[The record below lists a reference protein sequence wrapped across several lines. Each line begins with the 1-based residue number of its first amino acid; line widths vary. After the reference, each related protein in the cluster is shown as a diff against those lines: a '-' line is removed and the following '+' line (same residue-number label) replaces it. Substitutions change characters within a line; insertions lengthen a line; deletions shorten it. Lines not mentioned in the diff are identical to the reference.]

1 MNLPLLVEIP
11 AALLPLVARNRES
24 LRAAVGAIQSESE
37 GAAAGLIAGRTRSH
51 NSQTDHPTPP
61 FATPQSPVGAGS
73 TRDEALPVPTQPDW
87 SPDRWLQWDRVTA
100 ASDFVLQQ
108 ATQNPV
114 LLLDLAAS
122 GDLDRAFAPGEL
134 CAQIAAAVSQAATED
149 ELARALRRQRARH
162 QIRIIWRDL
171 TRQADLIQTCRD
183 LSDMADACIDQA
195 YQWLYL
201 RHCQQFGTPM
211 GRRSGQPQHMVVL
224 GMGKLG
230 AVELNLSSDIDL
242 IFAYPEGGET
252 EGAKRPLD
260 NQEFFIRLGQ
270 RLIKALDP
278 ITVDGFV
285 FRVDMR
291 LRPYGSSGALV
302 LSFNALEQYY
312 QDQGR
317 DWERYAMIKARVVA
331 GDQQAGAQLLDMLRP
346 FVYRRYLDFS
356 AIEALRTMKQLIQ
369 QEVRRKGMADNIK
382 LGSGGIREVEFIAQA
397 FQLIHGGRDLSLQ
410 QRPLLKVLAT
420 LEGQGYLPAAVIAEL
435 RDGYEFLRYTEHA
448 IQAIAD
454 RQTQMLPDGD
464 QDRARIA
471 FMMGFTDWASFH
483 QRLMQW
489 RERTAWHF
497 GELIADPDEEADVPK
512 EEIVGGEWLP
522 LWEDSQDQDVAC
534 RQLYT
539 AGFND
544 PAKALK
550 RLEDLR
556 ASPQLRAMQRLGRER
571 LDAFIPRLLAQAV
584 EHVDP
589 DLVLERVLPLVEAV
603 ARRSAYLVLL
613 TENPDALRRL
623 LTLCAASPWIAE
635 QIARFPLLLDELL
648 NEARLFNPPLA
659 PELAAELRERLTRI
673 PEDDLEQQMEALRHF
688 KLAHNL
694 RVAASEIVGALPL
707 MKVSDYLTWLA
718 EAILEQVLALAWRQT
733 VARHGVPKRPDGSD
747 CDPGFVIVGYGKVGG
762 IELGH
767 GSDLDLVFI
776 HDGDPNAE
784 TDGAK
789 PIDSAQFFTRLG
801 QRIIHLLTAQTNSGQ
816 LYDVDMR
823 LRPSG
828 AAGLLVSSVAAFAR
842 YQENEAWTWEHQ
854 ALVRARVLVGC
865 RQTGAAFEQVRAQVL
880 GRTRDLDKLRA
891 EVSEMRAKMRDN
903 LGTRLTTAGLGAN
916 AFDAGV
922 PFDVK
927 QDAGGIVD
935 IEFMVQY
942 AALAWS
948 DKHPALLQYTDNI
961 RILEGLEQ
969 AGLLPAADAGLLR
982 EAYKAY
988 RSAAHRQALQKQ
1000 AGVIAGDQFSAERR
1014 EVMRIWQSLGLS
1026 TPPVGAA

>member
-1 MNLPLLVEIP
+1 MSLPSLAELPGI
-11 AALLPLVARNRES
+11 LLPFVTRAEQS
-24 LRAAVGAIQSESE
+24 FRAAV
-37 GAAAGLIAGRTRSH
+37 
-51 NSQTDHPTPP
+51 
-61 FATPQSPVGAGS
+61 
-73 TRDEALPVPTQPDW
+73 EALEDDHGLAGWTAE
-87 SPDRWLQWDRVTA
+87 RWAQFARVSA
-100 ASDFVLQQ
+100 ASDFVIEQSVRDPLM
-108 ATQNPV
+108 
-114 LLLDLAAS
+114 LLALVQS
-122 GDLDRAFAPGEL
+122 GELDRPYAPGEL
-134 CAQIAAAVSQAATED
+134 CAQIAAAVNAAQTED
-149 ELARALRRQRARH
+149 ELGRALRRQRTRH
-162 QIRIIWRDL
+162 QVRIIWRDL
-171 TRQADLIQTCRD
+171 TRQADLVQICRD
-183 LSDMADACIDQA
+183 LSDMADASIDQA
-195 YQWLYL
+195 YQWLYT
-201 RHCQQFGTPM
+201 RHCEQFGVPT
-211 GRRSGQPQHMVVL
+211 GRRSGEPQQMVIL

-252 EGAKRPLD
+252 VGVKRSLD

-278 ITVDGFV
+278 MTVDGFV

-302 LSFNALEQYY
+302 LSFNALEQDY

-317 DWERYAMIKARVVA
+317 DWERYAMIKSRVVA
-331 GDQQAGAQLLDMLRP
+331 GDQVSGAQLQEMLRP

-410 QRPLLKVLAT
+410 QRPLLKVLGT
-420 LEGQGYLPAAVIAEL
+420 LEGQGYLPPAVVSEL
-435 RDGYEFLRYTEHA
+435 REGYEFLRYTEHA

-454 RQTQMLPDGD
+454 RQTQMLPDGAQD
-464 QDRARIA
+464 QARIA
-471 FMMGFTDWASFH
+471 FMLGFDDWAAFH
-483 QRLMQW
+483 ERLMYW
-489 RERTAWHF
+489 RGRIAWHF
-497 GELIADPDEEADVPK
+497 GQVIADPDEDAGAESEVV
-512 EEIVGGEWLP
+512 VGGEWLP
-522 LWEDSQDQDVAC
+522 LWEEAQDEEAAC
-534 RQLYT
+534 RQLQEGGFSD
-539 AGFND
+539 AG
-544 PAKALK
+544 KALK
-550 RLEDLR
+550 ALAALR
-556 ASPQLRAMQRLGRER
+556 GSPQLRAMQRLGRER

-584 EHVDP
+584 EHSNP

-613 TENPDALRRL
+613 TENPGALRRL

-635 QIARFPLLLDELL
+635 QITRFPLLLDELL
-648 NEARLFNPPLA
+648 NEGRLFKPPLA

-688 KLAHNL
+688 KLAHRL
-694 RVAASEIVGALPL
+694 RVAASEIAGHLPL

-733 VARHGVPKRPDGSD
+733 VAKYGTPLRNDGTL
-747 CDPGFVIVGYGKVGG
+747 CDPGFIIVGYGKVGG
-762 IELGH
+762 LELGH

-776 HDGDPNAE
+776 HDGDPQAE
-784 TDGAK
+784 TDGPK
-789 PIDSAQFFTRLG
+789 SIDGAQFFTRLG

-816 LYDVDMR
+816 LYEVDMR

-828 AAGLLVSSVAAFAR
+828 ASGLLVSSLGAFAR

-854 ALVRARVLVGC
+854 ALVRARVLVGS
-865 RQTGAAFEQVRAQVL
+865 QDVGQAFEQVRAAIL
-880 GRTRDLDKLRA
+880 GKARELATLRQ

-903 LGTRLTTAGLGAN
+903 LGSKSTAAGTAAN
-916 AFDAGV
+916 AFEATA
-922 PFDVK
+922 PFDLK

-948 DKHPALLQYTDNI
+948 ETHPPLLRWTDNI
-961 RILEGLEQ
+961 RILEELEHEGLMPVE
-969 AGLLPAADAGLLR
+969 DASLLR

-988 RSAAHRQALQKQ
+988 RSAAHRQALQKDP
-1000 AGVIAGDQFSAERR
+1000 GVIPGDQFVDERR
-1014 EVMRIWQSLGLS
+1014 QVMRIWRDLGLS
-1026 TPPVGAA
+1026 

>member
-1 MNLPLLVEIP
+1 MSLPLLADFP
-11 AALLPLVARNRES
+11 AILLPLIT
-24 LRAAVGAIQSESE
+24 RAQQTF
-37 GAAAGLIAGRTRSH
+37 RTALADLS
-51 NSQTDHPTPP
+51 
-61 FATPQSPVGAGS
+61 A
-73 TRDEALPVPTQPDW
+73 EALASFDAWPE
-87 SPDRWLQWDRVTA
+87 SRRLAFDRVCA
-100 ASDFVLQQ
+100 ASDFVTEQICRD
-108 ATQNPV
+108 PRM
-114 LLLDLAAS
+114 LLDMADA
-122 GDLDRAFAPGEL
+122 GEL
-134 CAQIAAAVSQAATED
+134 ERSFSAGELRGQIANALGTATTDD
-149 ELARALRRQRARH
+149 ELGRNLRRQRMRH
-162 QIRIIWRDL
+162 QVRIIWRDL
-171 TRQADLIQTCRD
+171 TRQADLIETCRD
-183 LSDMADACIDQA
+183 LSDMADACIDLA
-195 YQWLYL
+195 CHWLHERL
-201 RHCQQFGTPM
+201 CQQFGTPT
-211 GRRSGQPQHMVVL
+211 GRRTGLPQQMVIL

-242 IFAYPEGGET
+242 IFGYPEGGET
-252 EGAKRPLD
+252 VGVKRPLD
-260 NQEFFIRLGQ
+260 NQEFFISLGQ

-278 ITVDGFV
+278 VTVDGFV

-317 DWERYAMIKARVVA
+317 DWERYAMIKARVVG
-331 GDQQAGAQLLDMLRP
+331 GDQKAGAELLEMLRP

-369 QEVRRKGMADNIK
+369 QEVKRKGMAENIK
-382 LGSGGIREVEFIAQA
+382 LGAGGIREVEFIAQA

-410 QRPLLKVLAT
+410 QRPLFKVLKT
-420 LEGQGYLPAAVIAEL
+420 LEGQGYLPGAVTEEL
-435 RDGYEFLRYTEHA
+435 REGYEFLRYTEHA

-454 RQTQMLPDGD
+454 RQTQMLPDNEQD
-464 QDRARIA
+464 QARIA
-471 FMMGFTDWASFH
+471 LMMGFSDWASFH
-483 QRLMQW
+483 ERLMYW
-489 RERTAWHF
+489 RGRVSWHF
-497 GELIADPDEEADVPK
+497 RQVIADPDSDPDEEQEDDSDV
-512 EEIVGGEWLP
+512 IVGGEWLP
-522 LWEDSQDQDVAC
+522 LWEESQDEEAAS
-534 RQLYT
+534 RQLSQ
-539 AGFND
+539 AGFVN
-544 PAKALK
+544 AETAIRHLAN
-550 RLEDLR
+550 LR
-556 ASPQLRAMQRLGRER
+556 SSPHLRSMQRLSRER

-584 EHVDP
+584 EHAKP

-648 NEARLFNPPLA
+648 NEGRLFNPPLA
-659 PELAAELRERLTRI
+659 PELAAELRERLIRI

-688 KLAHNL
+688 KLAHSL
-694 RVAASEIVGALPL
+694 RVAASEITGSLPL

-718 EAILEQVLALAWRQT
+718 EAILEQVLALAWRHS
-733 VARHGVPKRPDGSD
+733 VARHGTPSRPDGTL

-776 HDGDPNAE
+776 HDGDPQTE
-784 TDGAK
+784 TDGAR

-801 QRIIHLLTAQTNSGQ
+801 QRIIHLLTTQTNSGQ

-828 AAGLLVSSVAAFAR
+828 ASGLLVSSLGAFAR
-842 YQENEAWTWEHQ
+842 YQDKEAWTWEHQ
-854 ALVRARVLVGC
+854 ALVRARVL
-865 RQTGAAFEQVRAQVL
+865 TGSPDLGREVEKVRADVL
-880 GRTRDLDKLRA
+880 GRERDLDKLRA

-903 LGTRLTTAGLGAN
+903 LGSRLTAAGRGAN
-916 AFDAGV
+916 AFESSM
-922 PFDVK
+922 PFDLK

-948 DKHPALLQYTDNI
+948 REHPGLLQYTDNI
-961 RILEGLEQ
+961 RILEGLEE
-969 AGLLPAADAGLLR
+969 AGLLPDADASLLR

-1000 AGVIAGDQFSAERR
+1000 AGVVSGDQFHCERR
-1014 EVMRIWQSLGLS
+1014 EVMRIWAQMGLS
-1026 TPPVGAA
+1026 

>member
-1 MNLPLLVEIP
+1 MSLPSLAPIP
-11 AALLPLVARNRES
+11 PLLLPLVTRAEQS
-24 LRAAVGAIQSESE
+24 WRAAV
-37 GAAAGLIAGRTRSH
+37 AGLDS
-51 NSQTDHPTPP
+51 
-61 FATPQSPVGAGS
+61 
-73 TRDEALPVPTQPDW
+73 EWALEDW
-87 SPDRWLQWDRVTA
+87 SAERWMAFNRVSA
-100 ASDFVLQQ
+100 ASDFFIEQ
-108 ATQNPV
+108 ALRDPLM
-114 LLLDLAAS
+114 LLELA
-122 GDLDRAFAPGEL
+122 GFGELDRSFAPGEL
-134 CAQIAAAVSQAATED
+134 CGQIGSAVQQAHTDD
-149 ELARALRRQRARH
+149 ELGRVLRRQRTR
-162 QIRIIWRDL
+162 QQVRIIWRDL
-171 TRQADLIQTCRD
+171 TRQADLIETCRD
-183 LSDMADACIDQA
+183 LSDMADASIDQA
-195 YQWLYL
+195 YRWLYE
-201 RHCQQFGTPM
+201 RHCQQFGTPI
-211 GRRSGQPQHMVVL
+211 GQRSGEPQPMVIL

-252 EGAKRPLD
+252 VGAKRPLD

-278 ITVDGFV
+278 MTVDGFV

-331 GDQQAGAQLLDMLRP
+331 GDQVMGAQLLNLLRP

-382 LGSGGIREVEFIAQA
+382 LGAGGIREVEFIAQA

-410 QRPLLKVLAT
+410 QRPLLNVLSI
-420 LEGQGYLPAAVIAEL
+420 LEGQGYLPGAVVSEL
-435 RDGYEFLRYTEHA
+435 REGYEFLRYTEHA

-454 RQTQMLPDGD
+454 RQTQMLPDSEQD
-464 QDRARIA
+464 QARIA
-471 FMMGFTDWASFH
+471 FMMGFDSWATFH
-483 QRLMQW
+483 EQLMAW
-489 RERTAWHF
+489 RGRIDWHF
-497 GELIADPDEEADVPK
+497 RQVIADPDDEEDID
-512 EEIVGGEWLP
+512 EGELIVGGEWLP
-522 LWEDSQDQDVAC
+522 LWEEVQDDAAAC
-534 RQLYT
+534 VQLQE
-539 AGFND
+539 AGFAD
-544 PAKALK
+544 APKALK
-550 RLEDLR
+550 QLAGLR
-556 ASPQLRAMQRLGRER
+556 SSPQLRAMQRLGRER

-584 EHVDP
+584 EHANP

-635 QIARFPLLLDELL
+635 QITRFPLLLDELL
-648 NEARLFNPPLA
+648 NEGRLFKPPLA

-673 PEDDLEQQMEALRHF
+673 PEDDLEQQMEALRNF
-688 KLAHNL
+688 KLAHRL
-694 RVAASEIVGALPL
+694 RVAASEIAGSLPL

-733 VARHGVPKRPDGSD
+733 VAKYGTPQRTDGSL
-747 CDPGFVIVGYGKVGG
+747 CDPGFIIVGYGKVGG

-816 LYDVDMR
+816 LYEVDMR

-828 AAGLLVSSVAAFAR
+828 ASGLLVSSLGAFER
-842 YQENEAWTWEHQ
+842 YQQNEAWTWEHQ

-865 RQTGAAFEQVRAQVL
+865 KQVGAAFEQVRAKVL
-880 GRTRDLDKLRA
+880 GRERDLPTLRL

-903 LGTRLTTAGLGAN
+903 LGTRITAAGLGEN
-916 AFDAGV
+916 AFQPTV
-922 PFDVK
+922 PFDLK

-948 DKHPALLQYTDNI
+948 REHPALLRYTDNI

-969 AGLLPAADAGLLR
+969 VGLMPATDASLLR
-982 EAYKAY
+982 EAYKAF
-988 RSAAHRQALQKQ
+988 RAVAHRQALQKE
-1000 AGVIAGDQFSAERR
+1000 AGVVTGDQFVVERQHVR
-1014 EVMRIWQSLGLS
+1014 RIWSELGLS
-1026 TPPVGAA
+1026 

>member
-1 MNLPLLVEIP
+1 MTLPVLAELP
-11 AALLPLVARNRES
+11 AILLPLVTRSEQSFRT
-24 LRAAVGAIQSESE
+24 AV
-37 GAAAGLIAGRTRSH
+37 AGLED
-51 NSQTDHPTPP
+51 DHG
-61 FATPQSPVGAGS
+61 FANWAP
-73 TRDEALPVPTQPDW
+73 E
-87 SPDRWLQWDRVTA
+87 RWAQFARVTA
-100 ASDFVLQQ
+100 ASEFVIEQSVRDPLM
-108 ATQNPV
+108 
-114 LLLDLAAS
+114 LLALVQS
-122 GDLDRAFAPGEL
+122 GELDRAFAPGEL
-134 CAQIAAAVSQAATED
+134 CAQIAAAVNAAQTED
-149 ELARALRRQRARH
+149 ELGRALRRQRARH
-162 QIRIIWRDL
+162 QVRIIWRDL
-171 TRQADLIQTCRD
+171 TRQADLVQTCRD
-183 LSDMADACIDQA
+183 LSDMADATIDQA
-195 YQWLYL
+195 YQWLYS
-201 RHCQQFGTPM
+201 RHCTQFGTPT
-211 GRRSGQPQHMVVL
+211 GRRSGEPQQMVIL

-252 EGAKRPLD
+252 VGVKRSLD

-278 ITVDGFV
+278 MTVDGFV

-331 GDQQAGAQLLDMLRP
+331 GDQVAGAQLLDMLRP

-410 QRPLLKVLAT
+410 QRPLLKVLST
-420 LEGQGYLPAAVIAEL
+420 LEGQGYLPPAVISEL
-435 RDGYEFLRYTEHA
+435 REGYEFLRYTEHA

-454 RQTQMLPDGD
+454 RQTQMLPDGAQD
-464 QDRARIA
+464 QARIA
-471 FMMGFTDWASFH
+471 FMLGFADWDAFH
-483 QRLMQW
+483 EKLMFW
-489 RERTAWHF
+489 RGRVAWHF
-497 GELIADPDEEADVPK
+497 AQVIADPDEEEGAESEMV
-512 EEIVGGEWLP
+512 VGGEWLP
-522 LWEDSQDQDVAC
+522 LWEEAQDEEAAC
-534 RQLYT
+534 RQLEEG
-539 AGFND
+539 GFTD
-544 PAKALK
+544 ASKALK
-550 RLEDLR
+550 ALAGLR
-556 ASPQLRAMQRLGRER
+556 SSPQLRAMQRLGRER

-584 EHVDP
+584 EHANP

-613 TENPDALRRL
+613 TENPSALRRL

-635 QIARFPLLLDELL
+635 QITRFPLLLDELL
-648 NEARLFNPPLA
+648 NEGRLFKPPLA

-688 KLAHNL
+688 KLAHRL
-694 RVAASEIVGALPL
+694 RVAASEIAGSLPL

-733 VARHGVPKRPDGSD
+733 VAKYGTPLRTDGTL
-747 CDPGFVIVGYGKVGG
+747 CDPGFIIVGYGKVGG
-762 IELGH
+762 LELGH

-776 HDGDPNAE
+776 HDGDPQAE
-784 TDGAK
+784 TDGLK
-789 PIDSAQFFTRLG
+789 SIDGAQFFTRLG

-816 LYDVDMR
+816 LYEVDMR

-828 AAGLLVSSVAAFAR
+828 ASGLLVSSLGAFAR

-854 ALVRARVLVGC
+854 ALVRARVLVGS
-865 RQTGAAFEQVRAQVL
+865 QDVGQAFEKVRAQVL
-880 GRTRDLDKLRA
+880 GKARDLAKLQQ

-903 LGTRLTTAGLGAN
+903 LGTKSTAAGTAAN
-916 AFDAGV
+916 AFDATA
-922 PFDVK
+922 PFDLK

-948 DKHPALLQYTDNI
+948 HSHPPLLRWTDNI
-961 RILEGLEQ
+961 RILEELEHEGLM
-969 AGLLPAADAGLLR
+969 PAEDASLLR

-988 RSAAHRQALQKQ
+988 RSAAHRQALQKD
-1000 AGVIAGDQFSAERR
+1000 AGVIAGDQFADERR
-1014 EVMRIWQSLGLS
+1014 QVLRIWKELGLS
-1026 TPPVGAA
+1026 

>member
-1 MNLPLLVEIP
+1 MTLPVLAELP
-11 AALLPLVARNRES
+11 AILLPLVSRSEQSFRTS
-24 LRAAVGAIQSESE
+24 VAALEDDHGLANWTSERW
-37 GAAAGLIAGRTRSH
+37 A
-51 NSQTDHPTPP
+51 Q
-61 FATPQSPVGAGS
+61 FA
-73 TRDEALPVPTQPDW
+73 
-87 SPDRWLQWDRVTA
+87 RVTA
-100 ASDFVLQQ
+100 ASEFVIEQSIRDPLM
-108 ATQNPV
+108 
-114 LLLDLAAS
+114 LLSLVAS
-122 GDLDRAFAPGEL
+122 GELDRGFAPGEL
-134 CAQIAAAVSQAATED
+134 CAQIAAAVNSAQSED
-149 ELARALRRQRARH
+149 ELGRALRRQRARH
-162 QIRIIWRDL
+162 QVRIIWRDL
-171 TRQADLIQTCRD
+171 TRQADLVQTCRD
-183 LSDMADACIDQA
+183 LSDMADATIDQA
-195 YQWLYL
+195 YQWLYS
-201 RHCQQFGTPM
+201 RHCEQFGTPT
-211 GRRSGQPQHMVVL
+211 GRRSGEPQQMVIL

-252 EGAKRPLD
+252 VGVKRSLD

-278 ITVDGFV
+278 MTVDGFV

-331 GDQQAGAQLLDMLRP
+331 GDQVAGAQLLDMLRP

-410 QRPLLKVLAT
+410 QRPLLKVLST
-420 LEGQGYLPAAVIAEL
+420 LEGQGYLPPAVVSEL
-435 RDGYEFLRYTEHA
+435 REGYEFLRYTEHA

-454 RQTQMLPDGD
+454 RQTQMLPDSAQD
-464 QDRARIA
+464 QARIA
-471 FMMGFTDWASFH
+471 FMLGFADWSAFH
-483 QRLMQW
+483 EQLMYW
-489 RERTAWHF
+489 RGRVAWHF
-497 GELIADPDEEADVPK
+497 AQVIADPDEEEGSESEVV
-512 EEIVGGEWLP
+512 VGGEWLP
-522 LWEDSQDQDVAC
+522 LWEEEQDEEAAC
-534 RQLYT
+534 RQLQEGGFVD
-539 AGFND
+539 AG
-544 PAKALK
+544 KALK
-550 RLEDLR
+550 ALAGLR
-556 ASPQLRAMQRLGRER
+556 GSPQLRAMQRLGRER

-584 EHVDP
+584 EHDNP

-613 TENPDALRRL
+613 TENPGALRRL

-635 QIARFPLLLDELL
+635 QITRFPLLLDELL
-648 NEARLFNPPLA
+648 NEGRLFKPPLA

-688 KLAHNL
+688 KLAHRL
-694 RVAASEIVGALPL
+694 RVAASEIAGSLPL

-733 VARHGVPKRPDGSD
+733 VAKYGTPLRTDGTL
-747 CDPGFVIVGYGKVGG
+747 CDPGFIIVGYGKVGG

-776 HDGDPNAE
+776 HDGDPQAE
-784 TDGAK
+784 TDGPK
-789 PIDSAQFFTRLG
+789 SIDGAQFFTRLG

-816 LYDVDMR
+816 LYEVDMR

-828 AAGLLVSSVAAFAR
+828 ASGLLVSSLGAFAR

-854 ALVRARVLVGC
+854 ALVRARVLVGS
-865 RQTGAAFEQVRAQVL
+865 QDVGQAFEKVRAQVL
-880 GRTRDLDKLRA
+880 GKSRDLAKLQQ

-903 LGTRLTTAGLGAN
+903 LGTRSTAAGTAAN
-916 AFDAGV
+916 AFEATV
-922 PFDVK
+922 PFDLK

-948 DKHPALLQYTDNI
+948 QSHPPLLRWTDNI
-961 RILEGLEQ
+961 RILEELEHEGLM
-969 AGLLPAADAGLLR
+969 PAEDASLLR

-988 RSAAHRQALQKQ
+988 RSAAHRQALQKD
-1000 AGVIAGDQFSAERR
+1000 AGVIAGDQFAEERR
-1014 EVMRIWQSLGLS
+1014 QVLRIWKELGLS
-1026 TPPVGAA
+1026 

>member
-1 MNLPLLVEIP
+1 MTLPVLAELP
-11 AALLPLVARNRES
+11 AILLPLVSRSAQS
-24 LRAAVGAIQSESE
+24 FHTAVAA
-37 GAAAGLIAGRTRSH
+37 LDD
-51 NSQTDHPTPP
+51 DHGFALWTP
-61 FATPQSPVGAGS
+61 
-73 TRDEALPVPTQPDW
+73 E
-87 SPDRWLQWDRVTA
+87 RWAQFERVTA
-100 ASDFVLQQ
+100 ASDFVIEQSVRDPLM
-108 ATQNPV
+108 
-114 LLLDLAAS
+114 LLALVQS
-122 GDLDRAFAPGEL
+122 GELDRPFAPGEL
-134 CAQIAAAVSQAATED
+134 CAQIAAAVSAAQTED
-149 ELARALRRQRARH
+149 ELGRVLRRQRARH
-162 QIRIIWRDL
+162 QVRIIWRDL
-171 TRQADLIQTCRD
+171 TRQADLVQTCRD
-183 LSDMADACIDQA
+183 LSDMADASIDQA
-195 YQWLYL
+195 YQWLYS
-201 RHCQQFGTPM
+201 RHCQQFGTPT
-211 GRRSGQPQHMVVL
+211 GRRSGEPQQMVIL

-252 EGAKRPLD
+252 VGVKRALD

-317 DWERYAMIKARVVA
+317 DWERYAMIKSRVVA
-331 GDQQAGAQLLDMLRP
+331 GDQVAGAQLQEMLRP

-410 QRPLLKVLAT
+410 QRPLLKVLST
-420 LEGQGYLPAAVIAEL
+420 LEGQGYLPPAVVSEL
-435 RDGYEFLRYTEHA
+435 REGYEFLRYTEHA

-454 RQTQMLPDGD
+454 RQTQMLPDGAQD
-464 QDRARIA
+464 QARIA
-471 FMMGFTDWASFH
+471 FMLGFDSWDAFH
-483 QRLMQW
+483 EKLMFW
-489 RERTAWHF
+489 RGRVAWHF
-497 GELIADPDEEADVPK
+497 AQVIADPDEEEGTESEVV
-512 EEIVGGEWLP
+512 VGGEWLP
-522 LWEDSQDQDVAC
+522 LWEEAQDEEAAC
-534 RQLYT
+534 RQLEEG
-539 AGFND
+539 GFVD
-544 PAKALK
+544 ASKALK
-550 RLEDLR
+550 ALASLR
-556 ASPQLRAMQRLGRER
+556 GSPQLRAMQRLGRER

-584 EHVDP
+584 EHDNP

-613 TENPDALRRL
+613 TENPGALRRL

-635 QIARFPLLLDELL
+635 QITRFPLLLDELL
-648 NEARLFNPPLA
+648 NEGRLFKPPLA

-688 KLAHNL
+688 KLAHRL
-694 RVAASEIVGALPL
+694 RVAASEIAGSLPL

-733 VARHGVPKRPDGSD
+733 VAKYGTPLRTDGTL
-747 CDPGFVIVGYGKVGG
+747 CDPGFIIVGYGKVGG
-762 IELGH
+762 LELGH

-776 HDGDPNAE
+776 HDGDPQAE

-789 PIDSAQFFTRLG
+789 PIDGAQFFTRLG

-816 LYDVDMR
+816 LYEVDMR

-828 AAGLLVSSVAAFAR
+828 ASGLLVSSLGAFAR

-854 ALVRARVLVGC
+854 ALVRARVLVGS
-865 RQTGAAFEQVRAQVL
+865 QDVGQAFEKVRAQVL
-880 GRTRDLDKLRA
+880 GKARDLAKLQQ
-891 EVSEMRAKMRDN
+891 EVSEMRAKMRGN
-903 LGTRLTTAGLGAN
+903 LGSKSTAAGTAAN
-916 AFDAGV
+916 AFEATA
-922 PFDVK
+922 PFDLK

-948 DKHPALLQYTDNI
+948 QTHPALLRWSDNI
-961 RILEGLEQ
+961 RILEELEHEGLM
-969 AGLLPAADAGLLR
+969 PAEDASLLR

-988 RSAAHRQALQKQ
+988 RSAAHRQALQKDP
-1000 AGVIAGDQFSAERR
+1000 GVIPGDQFADERR
-1014 EVMRIWQSLGLS
+1014 QVMRIWRELGLS
-1026 TPPVGAA
+1026 

>member
-1 MNLPLLVEIP
+1 MTLPALAELP
-11 AALLPLVARNRES
+11 AILLPLVSRSEQS
-24 LRAAVGAIQSESE
+24 FRAAVAQLED
-37 GAAAGLIAGRTRSH
+37 
-51 NSQTDHPTPP
+51 DHGFSSWTPERWAQ
-61 FATPQSPVGAGS
+61 FA
-73 TRDEALPVPTQPDW
+73 
-87 SPDRWLQWDRVTA
+87 RVSA
-100 ASDFVLQQ
+100 ASDFVIEQSVRDPLM
-108 ATQNPV
+108 
-114 LLLDLAAS
+114 LLSLVQS
-122 GDLDRAFAPGEL
+122 GELDRAFAPGEL
-134 CAQIAAAVSQAATED
+134 CGQMADAVATAQTED
-149 ELARALRRQRARH
+149 ELGRVLRRQRARH
-162 QIRIIWRDL
+162 QVRIIWRDL
-171 TRQADLIQTCRD
+171 NRQADLVQTCRD
-183 LSDMADACIDQA
+183 LSDMADASIDQA
-195 YQWLYL
+195 YQWLYR
-201 RHCQQFGTPM
+201 RHCEQFGTPT
-211 GRRSGQPQHMVVL
+211 GRRSGEPQQMVIL

-252 EGAKRPLD
+252 VGVKRPLD

-317 DWERYAMIKARVVA
+317 DWERYAMIKSRVVA
-331 GDQQAGAQLLDMLRP
+331 GDQVAGEQLQEMLRP

-410 QRPLLKVLAT
+410 QRPLLKVLST
-420 LEGQGYLPAAVIAEL
+420 LEGQGYLPPAVISEL
-435 RDGYEFLRYTEHA
+435 REGYEFLRYTEHA

-454 RQTQMLPDGD
+454 RQTQMLPDSAQD
-464 QDRARIA
+464 QARIA
-471 FMMGFTDWASFH
+471 FMLGFADWEAFH
-483 QRLMQW
+483 EKLMFW
-489 RERTAWHF
+489 RGRVAWHF
-497 GELIADPDEEADVPK
+497 AQVIADPDEDEGAESEVV
-512 EEIVGGEWLP
+512 VGGEWLP
-522 LWEDSQDQDVAC
+522 LWEEAQDEEAAC
-534 RQLYT
+534 RQLEEG
-539 AGFND
+539 GFAD
-544 PAKALK
+544 ATKALK
-550 RLEDLR
+550 ALASLR

-584 EHVDP
+584 EHENP

-613 TENPDALRRL
+613 TENPGALRRL

-635 QIARFPLLLDELL
+635 QITRFPLLLDELL
-648 NEARLFNPPLA
+648 NEGRLFKPPLA

-688 KLAHNL
+688 KLAHRL
-694 RVAASEIVGALPL
+694 RVAASEIAGSLPL

-733 VARHGVPKRPDGSD
+733 VAKYGTPLRTDGTL
-747 CDPGFVIVGYGKVGG
+747 CDPGFIIVGYGKVGG

-776 HDGDPNAE
+776 HDGDQQAE
-784 TDGAK
+784 TDGPK
-789 PIDSAQFFTRLG
+789 PIDGTQFFTRLG

-816 LYDVDMR
+816 LYEVDMR

-828 AAGLLVSSVAAFAR
+828 ASGLLVSSLGAFAR

-854 ALVRARVLVGC
+854 ALVRARVLVGS
-865 RQTGAAFEQVRAQVL
+865 QDVGQAFESVRAQVL
-880 GRTRDLDKLRA
+880 GKARDLAKLQQ

-903 LGTRLTTAGLGAN
+903 LGSKSTAAGTGAN
-916 AFDAGV
+916 AFEATA
-922 PFDVK
+922 PFDLK

-948 DKHPALLQYTDNI
+948 QTHPPLLRWTDNI
-961 RILEGLEQ
+961 RILEELEHEGLM
-969 AGLLPAADAGLLR
+969 PAEDASLLR

-988 RSAAHRQALQKQ
+988 RSAAHRQALQKD
-1000 AGVIAGDQFSAERR
+1000 AGVIPGDQFADERR
-1014 EVMRIWQSLGLS
+1014 QVMRIWRELGLS
-1026 TPPVGAA
+1026 

>member
-1 MNLPLLVEIP
+1 MSLPTLAELPGI
-11 AALLPLVARNRES
+11 LLPFVTRAEQS
-24 LRAAVGAIQSESE
+24 FRAAV
-37 GAAAGLIAGRTRSH
+37 
-51 NSQTDHPTPP
+51 
-61 FATPQSPVGAGS
+61 
-73 TRDEALPVPTQPDW
+73 EALDNDHGLSAWTPE
-87 SPDRWLQWDRVTA
+87 RWAQFARVTA
-100 ASDFVLQQ
+100 ASDFVIEQSVRDPLM
-108 ATQNPV
+108 
-114 LLLDLAAS
+114 LLALVQS
-122 GDLDRAFAPGEL
+122 GELDRGYAPGEL
-134 CAQIAAAVSQAATED
+134 CAQIAAAVNAAETED
-149 ELARALRRQRARH
+149 ELGRALRRQRTRH
-162 QIRIIWRDL
+162 QVRIIWRDL
-171 TRQADLIQTCRD
+171 TRQADLVQTCRD
-183 LSDMADACIDQA
+183 LSDMADASIDQA
-195 YQWLYL
+195 YQWLYS
-201 RHCQQFGTPM
+201 RHCQQFGVPT
-211 GRRSGQPQHMVVL
+211 GRRSGEPQQMVIL

-252 EGAKRPLD
+252 VGVKRSLD

-270 RLIKALDP
+270 RVIKALDP
-278 ITVDGFV
+278 MTVDGFV

-317 DWERYAMIKARVVA
+317 DWERYAMIKSRVVA
-331 GDQQAGAQLLDMLRP
+331 GDQVAGAQLQDMLRP

-410 QRPLLKVLAT
+410 QRPLLKVLST
-420 LEGQGYLPAAVIAEL
+420 LEGQGYLPPAVVSEL
-435 RDGYEFLRYTEHA
+435 REGYEFLRYTEHA

-454 RQTQMLPDGD
+454 RQTQMLPDGAQD
-464 QDRARIA
+464 QARIA
-471 FMMGFTDWASFH
+471 FMLGFADWDAFH
-483 QRLMQW
+483 EQLMYW
-489 RERTAWHF
+489 RGRVAWHF
-497 GELIADPDEEADVPK
+497 GQVIADPDEEEGTESEVV
-512 EEIVGGEWLP
+512 VGGEWLP
-522 LWEDSQDQDVAC
+522 LWEEAQDEEAAC
-534 RQLYT
+534 RQLEEG
-539 AGFND
+539 GFAD
-544 PAKALK
+544 ATKALK
-550 RLEDLR
+550 ALASLR
-556 ASPQLRAMQRLGRER
+556 SSPQLRAMQRLGRER

-584 EHVDP
+584 EHANP

-613 TENPDALRRL
+613 TENPGALRRL

-635 QIARFPLLLDELL
+635 QITRFPLLLDELL
-648 NEARLFNPPLA
+648 NEGRLFKPPLA

-688 KLAHNL
+688 KLAHRL
-694 RVAASEIVGALPL
+694 RVAASEIAGSLPL

-733 VARHGVPKRPDGSD
+733 VAKYGTPQRTDGTL
-747 CDPGFVIVGYGKVGG
+747 CDPGFIIVGYGKVGG
-762 IELGH
+762 LELGH

-776 HDGDPNAE
+776 HDGDPQAE
-784 TDGAK
+784 TDGPK
-789 PIDSAQFFTRLG
+789 PIDGAQFFTRLG

-816 LYDVDMR
+816 LYEVDMR

-828 AAGLLVSSVAAFAR
+828 ASGLLVSSLGAFAR

-854 ALVRARVLVGC
+854 ALVRARVLVGS
-865 RQTGAAFEQVRAQVL
+865 QDVGQAFEKVRAAIL
-880 GRTRDLDKLRA
+880 GKVRDLPTLRQ

-903 LGTRLTTAGLGAN
+903 LGSKSTAAGTGAN
-916 AFDAGV
+916 AFEATA
-922 PFDVK
+922 PFDLK

-948 DKHPALLQYTDNI
+948 ETHPPLLRWTDNI
-961 RILEGLEQ
+961 RILEELEHEGLM
-969 AGLLPAADAGLLR
+969 PAEDASLLR

-988 RSAAHRQALQKQ
+988 RSAAHRQALQKD
-1000 AGVIAGDQFSAERR
+1000 AGVIPGDQFADERR
-1014 EVMRIWQSLGLS
+1014 QVLRIWKELGL
-1026 TPPVGAA
+1026 

>member
-1 MNLPLLVEIP
+1 MSLPLLADFP
-11 AALLPLVARNRES
+11 AILLPLIT
-24 LRAAVGAIQSESE
+24 RAQQTF
-37 GAAAGLIAGRTRSH
+37 RTALADLS
-51 NSQTDHPTPP
+51 
-61 FATPQSPVGAGS
+61 A
-73 TRDEALPVPTQPDW
+73 EALASFDAWPE
-87 SPDRWLQWDRVTA
+87 SRRLAFDRVCA
-100 ASDFVLQQ
+100 ASDFVTEQICRD
-108 ATQNPV
+108 PRM
-114 LLLDLAAS
+114 LLDMADA
-122 GDLDRAFAPGEL
+122 GEL
-134 CAQIAAAVSQAATED
+134 ERSFSAGELRGQIANALGTATTDD
-149 ELARALRRQRARH
+149 ELGRNLRRQRMRH
-162 QIRIIWRDL
+162 QVRIIWRDL
-171 TRQADLIQTCRD
+171 TRQADLIETCRD
-183 LSDMADACIDQA
+183 LSDMADACIDLA
-195 YQWLYL
+195 CHWLHERL
-201 RHCQQFGTPM
+201 CQQFGTPT
-211 GRRSGQPQHMVVL
+211 GRRTGLPQQMVIL

-242 IFAYPEGGET
+242 IFGYPEGGET
-252 EGAKRPLD
+252 VGVRRPLD

-278 ITVDGFV
+278 VTVDGFV

-317 DWERYAMIKARVVA
+317 DWERYAMIKARVVG
-331 GDQQAGAQLLDMLRP
+331 GDQKAGAELLEMLRP

-369 QEVRRKGMADNIK
+369 QEVKRKGMAENIK
-382 LGSGGIREVEFIAQA
+382 LGAGGIREVEFIAQA

-410 QRPLLKVLAT
+410 QRPLFKVLKT
-420 LEGQGYLPAAVIAEL
+420 LEGQGYLPGAVTEEL
-435 RDGYEFLRYTEHA
+435 REGYEFLRYTEHA

-454 RQTQMLPDGD
+454 RQTQMLPDNEQD
-464 QDRARIA
+464 QARIA
-471 FMMGFTDWASFH
+471 LMMGFSDWASFH
-483 QRLMQW
+483 ERLMYW
-489 RERTAWHF
+489 RGRVSWHF
-497 GELIADPDEEADVPK
+497 RQVIADPDSDPDEEQEDDSDV
-512 EEIVGGEWLP
+512 IVGGEWLP
-522 LWEDSQDQDVAC
+522 LWEESQDEEAAS
-534 RQLYT
+534 RQLSQ
-539 AGFND
+539 AGFVN
-544 PAKALK
+544 AETAIRHLAN
-550 RLEDLR
+550 LR
-556 ASPQLRAMQRLGRER
+556 SSPHLRSMQRLSRER

-584 EHVDP
+584 EHAKP

-648 NEARLFNPPLA
+648 NEGRLFNPPLA
-659 PELAAELRERLTRI
+659 PELAAELRERLIRI

-688 KLAHNL
+688 KLAHSL
-694 RVAASEIVGALPL
+694 RVAASEITGSLPL

-718 EAILEQVLALAWRQT
+718 EAILEQVLALAWRHS
-733 VARHGVPKRPDGSD
+733 VARHGTPSRPDGTL

-776 HDGDPNAE
+776 HDGDPQTE
-784 TDGAK
+784 TDGAR

-801 QRIIHLLTAQTNSGQ
+801 QRIIHLLTTQTNSGQ

-828 AAGLLVSSVAAFAR
+828 ASGLLVSSLGAFAR
-842 YQENEAWTWEHQ
+842 YQDKEAWTWEHQ
-854 ALVRARVLVGC
+854 ALVRARVL
-865 RQTGAAFEQVRAQVL
+865 TGSPDLGREVEKVRADVL
-880 GRTRDLDKLRA
+880 GRERDLDKLRA

-903 LGTRLTTAGLGAN
+903 LGSRLTAAGRGAN
-916 AFDAGV
+916 AFESSM
-922 PFDVK
+922 PFDLK

-948 DKHPALLQYTDNI
+948 REHPGLLQYTDNI
-961 RILEGLEQ
+961 RILEGLEE
-969 AGLLPAADAGLLR
+969 AGLLPDADASLLR

-1000 AGVIAGDQFSAERR
+1000 AGVVSGDQFHCERR
-1014 EVMRIWQSLGLS
+1014 EVMRIWAQMGLS
-1026 TPPVGAA
+1026 

>member
-1 MNLPLLVEIP
+1 MSLPSLAELP
-11 AALLPLVARNRES
+11 AILLPFVT
-24 LRAAVGAIQSESE
+24 RAEQSFRTAVSALDDDH
-37 GAAAGLIAGRTRSH
+37 GLSTW
-51 NSQTDHPTPP
+51 TPERWAQ
-61 FATPQSPVGAGS
+61 FA
-73 TRDEALPVPTQPDW
+73 
-87 SPDRWLQWDRVTA
+87 RVTA
-100 ASDFVLQQ
+100 ASDFVIEQSVRDPLM
-108 ATQNPV
+108 
-114 LLLDLAAS
+114 LLDLVRS
-122 GDLDRAFAPGEL
+122 GELDGSFAPGEL
-134 CAQIAAAVSQAATED
+134 CAQIAAAVSAAETD
-149 ELARALRRQRARH
+149 DQLGRALRRQRARH
-162 QIRIIWRDL
+162 QVRIIWRDL
-171 TRQADLIQTCRD
+171 TRQADLVQTCRD
-183 LSDMADACIDQA
+183 LSDMADASIDQA
-195 YQWLYL
+195 YQWLYS
-201 RHCQQFGTPM
+201 RHCQQFGVPT
-211 GRRSGQPQHMVVL
+211 GRRSGQPQQMVVL

-252 EGAKRPLD
+252 VGVKRPLD

-278 ITVDGFV
+278 MTVDGFV

-291 LRPYGSSGALV
+291 LRPYGSAGALV

-317 DWERYAMIKARVVA
+317 DWERYAMIKSRVVA
-331 GDQQAGAQLLDMLRP
+331 GDQVAGAQLQEMLRP

-410 QRPLLKVLAT
+410 QRPLLKVLNT
-420 LEGQGYLPAAVIAEL
+420 LEGQGYLPPAVISEL
-435 RDGYEFLRYTEHA
+435 REGYEFLRYTEHA
-448 IQAIAD
+448 IQTIAD
-454 RQTQMLPDGD
+454 RQTQMLPDGEQD
-464 QDRARIA
+464 QARIA
-471 FMMGFTDWASFH
+471 FMLGFADWAAFH
-483 QRLMQW
+483 EQLMYW
-489 RERTAWHF
+489 RGRIAWHF
-497 GELIADPDEEADVPK
+497 AQVIADPDEDDAESEVV
-512 EEIVGGEWLP
+512 VGGEWLP
-522 LWEDSQDQDVAC
+522 LWEEAQDEEAAC
-534 RQLYT
+534 RQLQEG
-539 AGFND
+539 GFTD
-544 PAKALK
+544 APKALK
-550 RLEDLR
+550 ALAGLR
-556 ASPQLRAMQRLGRER
+556 GSPQLRAMQRLGRER

-584 EHVDP
+584 EHANP

-613 TENPDALRRL
+613 TENPGALRRL

-635 QIARFPLLLDELL
+635 QITRFPLLLDELL
-648 NEARLFNPPLA
+648 NEGRLFKPPLA

-688 KLAHNL
+688 KLAHRL
-694 RVAASEIVGALPL
+694 RVAASEIAGSLPL

-733 VARHGVPKRPDGSD
+733 VAKYGTPLRSDGTL
-747 CDPGFVIVGYGKVGG
+747 CDPGFIIVGYGKVGG
-762 IELGH
+762 LELGH

-776 HDGDPNAE
+776 HDGDPQAE
-784 TDGAK
+784 TDGPK
-789 PIDSAQFFTRLG
+789 PIDGAQFFTRLG

-816 LYDVDMR
+816 LYEVDMR

-828 AAGLLVSSVAAFAR
+828 AAGLLVSSLGAFAR

-854 ALVRARVLVGC
+854 ALVRARVLVGSEDVG
-865 RQTGAAFEQVRAQVL
+865 RAFEQVRASIL
-880 GRTRDLDKLRA
+880 GKARDLPTLRQ

-903 LGTRLTTAGLGAN
+903 LGSKSTAAGTGAN
-916 AFDAGV
+916 AFEATA
-922 PFDVK
+922 PFDLK

-948 DKHPALLQYTDNI
+948 ETHPPLLRWTDNI
-961 RILEGLEQ
+961 RILEELEHEGLM
-969 AGLLPAADAGLLR
+969 PAEDASLLR

-988 RSAAHRQALQKQ
+988 RSAAHRQALQKDP
-1000 AGVIAGDQFSAERR
+1000 GVIPGDQFADERR
-1014 EVMRIWQSLGLS
+1014 QVMRIWHELGLS
-1026 TPPVGAA
+1026 

>member
-1 MNLPLLVEIP
+1 MSLPSLAPIP
-11 AALLPLVARNRES
+11 ALLQPLAS
-24 LRAAVGAIQSESE
+24 RAEHSWRTAV
-37 GAAAGLIAGRTRSH
+37 AGLEGEH
-51 NSQTDHPTPP
+51 GLD
-61 FATPQSPVGAGS
+61 
-73 TRDEALPVPTQPDW
+73 DW
-87 SPDRWLQWDRVTA
+87 STERWSAFSRVSA
-100 ASDFVLQQ
+100 ASDFFIEQSLRD
-108 ATQNPV
+108 PLM
-114 LLLDLAAS
+114 LLELVRS
-122 GDLDRAFAPGEL
+122 GELDRSFVPGEL
-134 CAQIAAAVSQAATED
+134 CGQIAAVTQAATTDD
-149 ELARALRRQRARH
+149 ELGRALRRQRTRQ
-162 QIRIIWRDL
+162 QIRIIWRDIN
-171 TRQADLIQTCRD
+171 RQADLIETCRD
-183 LSDMADACIDQA
+183 LSEMADASIDQA
-195 YQWLYL
+195 YRWLYQ
-201 RHCQQFGTPM
+201 RHCQQFGTPT
-211 GRRSGQPQHMVVL
+211 GHRSGEPQQMVIL

-252 EGAKRPLD
+252 VGAKRALD

-278 ITVDGFV
+278 MTVDGFV

-331 GDQQAGAQLLDMLRP
+331 GDQAMGAQLLSLLRP

-382 LGSGGIREVEFIAQA
+382 LGAGGIREVEFIAQA

-410 QRPLLKVLAT
+410 QRPLLKVLTT
-420 LEGQGYLPAAVIAEL
+420 LEGQGYLPGAVISEL
-435 RDGYEFLRYTEHA
+435 REGYEFLRYTEHA

-454 RQTQMLPDGD
+454 RQTQMLPDTEQD
-464 QDRARIA
+464 QARIA
-471 FMMGFTDWASFH
+471 FIMGFDSWSAFH
-483 QRLMQW
+483 EQLMAW
-489 RERTAWHF
+489 RGRIDWHF
-497 GELIADPDEEADVPK
+497 RQVIADPDEEEVID
-512 EEIVGGEWLP
+512 EGELIVGGEWLP
-522 LWEDSQDQDVAC
+522 LWEEVQDDAAAC
-534 RQLYT
+534 AQLEE
-539 AGFND
+539 AGFVD
-544 PAKALK
+544 APKALK
-550 RLEDLR
+550 QLASLR
-556 ASPQLRAMQRLGRER
+556 SSPQLRAMQRLGRER

-584 EHVDP
+584 EHANP

-635 QIARFPLLLDELL
+635 QITRFPLLLDELL
-648 NEARLFNPPLA
+648 NERRLFKPPLA

-673 PEDDLEQQMEALRHF
+673 PEDDLEQQMEALRNF
-688 KLAHNL
+688 KLAHRL
-694 RVAASEIVGALPL
+694 RVAASEIAGSLPL

-733 VARHGVPKRPDGSD
+733 VAKFGTPQRADGSL
-747 CDPGFVIVGYGKVGG
+747 CNPGFIIVGYGKVGG

-789 PIDSAQFFTRLG
+789 PIDGAQFFTRLG

-828 AAGLLVSSVAAFAR
+828 ASGLLVSSLGAFER
-842 YQENEAWTWEHQ
+842 YQESEAWTWEHQ

-865 RQTGAAFEQVRAQVL
+865 KQVGAAFENVRASVL
-880 GRTRDLDKLRA
+880 GRERDLPTLRQ
-891 EVSEMRAKMRDN
+891 EVSEMRAKMRGN
-903 LGTRLTTAGLGAN
+903 LGTRITAAGTAEN
-916 AFDAGV
+916 AYEATV
-922 PFDVK
+922 PFDLK

-948 DKHPALLQYTDNI
+948 REHPALLRYTDNI

-969 AGLLPAADAGLLR
+969 VGLMPATDASLLR
-982 EAYKAY
+982 EAYKAF
-988 RSAAHRQALQKQ
+988 RAVAHRQALQKE
-1000 AGVIAGDQFSAERR
+1000 AGVVTGDQLVVERQHVR
-1014 EVMRIWQSLGLS
+1014 RIWSELGLS
-1026 TPPVGAA
+1026 

>member
-1 MNLPLLVEIP
+1 MSLPLLADFP
-11 AALLPLVARNRES
+11 AILLPLITRAQQTFRTALADLSADALASFEAWPES
-24 LRAAVGAIQSESE
+24 RRLA
-37 GAAAGLIAGRTRSH
+37 
-51 NSQTDHPTPP
+51 
-61 FATPQSPVGAGS
+61 F
-73 TRDEALPVPTQPDW
+73 
-87 SPDRWLQWDRVTA
+87 DRVCA
-100 ASDFVLQQ
+100 ASDFITEQICRD
-108 ATQNPV
+108 PGM
-114 LLLDLAAS
+114 LLDLADS
-122 GDLDRAFAPGEL
+122 GEL
-134 CAQIAAAVSQAATED
+134 ERSFSTGELRGQIANALSTATTDD
-149 ELARALRRQRARH
+149 ELGRNLRRQRMRH
-162 QIRIIWRDL
+162 QVRIIWRDL
-171 TRQADLIQTCRD
+171 TRQADLIETCRD
-183 LSDMADACIDQA
+183 LSDMADACIDLA
-195 YQWLYL
+195 CHWLHERL
-201 RHCQQFGTPM
+201 CQQFGTPT
-211 GRRSGQPQHMVVL
+211 GRRTGLPQQMVIL

-242 IFAYPEGGET
+242 IFGYPEGGET
-252 EGAKRPLD
+252 VGVKRPLD

-278 ITVDGFV
+278 VTVDGFV

-317 DWERYAMIKARVVA
+317 DWERYAMIKARVVG
-331 GDQQAGAQLLDMLRP
+331 GDQKAGAELLEMLRP

-369 QEVRRKGMADNIK
+369 QEVKRKGMAENIK
-382 LGSGGIREVEFIAQA
+382 LGAGGIREVEFIAQA

-410 QRPLLKVLAT
+410 QRPLFKVLKT
-420 LEGQGYLPAAVIAEL
+420 LEGQGYLPSAVTEEL
-435 RDGYEFLRYTEHA
+435 REGYEFLRYTEHA

-454 RQTQMLPDGD
+454 RQTQMLPDNEQD
-464 QDRARIA
+464 QARIA
-471 FMMGFTDWASFH
+471 LMMGFSDWASFH
-483 QRLMQW
+483 ERLMYW
-489 RERTAWHF
+489 RGRVSWHF
-497 GELIADPDEEADVPK
+497 RQVIADPDSDPDEEQEDDSEV
-512 EEIVGGEWLP
+512 IVGGEWLP
-522 LWEDSQDQDVAC
+522 LREESQDEEAAS
-534 RQLYT
+534 RQLSQ
-539 AGFND
+539 AGFVN
-544 PAKALK
+544 AETAIKHLAN
-550 RLEDLR
+550 LR
-556 ASPQLRAMQRLGRER
+556 SSPHLRSMQRLSRER

-584 EHVDP
+584 EHDKP

-648 NEARLFNPPLA
+648 NEGRLFNPPLA
-659 PELAAELRERLTRI
+659 PELAAELRERLIRI

-688 KLAHNL
+688 KLAHSL
-694 RVAASEIVGALPL
+694 RVAASEITGSLPL

-718 EAILEQVLALAWRQT
+718 EAILEQVLALAWRHS
-733 VARHGVPKRPDGSD
+733 VARHGTPSRPDGTL

-776 HDGDPNAE
+776 HDGDPQTE
-784 TDGAK
+784 TDGAR

-801 QRIIHLLTAQTNSGQ
+801 QRIIHLLTTQTNSGQ

-828 AAGLLVSSVAAFAR
+828 ASGLLVSSLGAFSR
-842 YQENEAWTWEHQ
+842 YQDKEAWTWEHQ
-854 ALVRARVLVGC
+854 ALVRARVLTGSPDVG
-865 RQTGAAFEQVRAQVL
+865 REVEKVRADVL
-880 GRTRDLDKLRA
+880 GRERDLDKLRA

-903 LGTRLTTAGLGAN
+903 LGSRLTAAGRGAN
-916 AFDAGV
+916 AFESSM
-922 PFDVK
+922 PFDLK

-948 DKHPALLQYTDNI
+948 REHPGLLQYTDNI
-961 RILEGLEQ
+961 RILEGLEE
-969 AGLLPAADAGLLR
+969 AGLLPDADASLLR

-1000 AGVIAGDQFSAERR
+1000 AGVVSGDQFHCERR
-1014 EVMRIWQSLGLS
+1014 EVMRIWAQMGLS
-1026 TPPVGAA
+1026 

>member
-1 MNLPLLVEIP
+1 MTLPALAELP
-11 AALLPLVARNRES
+11 AILLPLVSRSEQS
-24 LRAAVGAIQSESE
+24 FRAAVAQLED
-37 GAAAGLIAGRTRSH
+37 
-51 NSQTDHPTPP
+51 DHGFSSWTPERWAQ
-61 FATPQSPVGAGS
+61 FA
-73 TRDEALPVPTQPDW
+73 
-87 SPDRWLQWDRVTA
+87 RVSA
-100 ASDFVLQQ
+100 VSDFVIEQSVRDPLM
-108 ATQNPV
+108 
-114 LLLDLAAS
+114 LLSLVQS
-122 GDLDRAFAPGEL
+122 GELDRPYAKGEL
-134 CAQIAAAVSQAATED
+134 CAQIAAAVSLAQTED
-149 ELARALRRQRARH
+149 ELGRALRRQRTRH
-162 QIRIIWRDL
+162 QVRIIWRDL
-171 TRQADLIQTCRD
+171 NRQADLVQTCRD
-183 LSDMADACIDQA
+183 LSDMADASIDQA
-195 YQWLYL
+195 YQWLYR
-201 RHCQQFGTPM
+201 RHCDQFGTPT
-211 GRRSGQPQHMVVL
+211 GRRSGEPQQMVIL

-252 EGAKRPLD
+252 VGVKRPLD

-317 DWERYAMIKARVVA
+317 DWERYAMIKSRVVA
-331 GDQQAGAQLLDMLRP
+331 GDQVAGEQLQEMLRP

-410 QRPLLKVLAT
+410 QRPLLKVLST
-420 LEGQGYLPAAVIAEL
+420 LEGQGYLPPAVISEL
-435 RDGYEFLRYTEHA
+435 REGYEFLRYTEHA

-454 RQTQMLPDGD
+454 RQTQMLPDSAQD
-464 QDRARIA
+464 QARIA
-471 FMMGFTDWASFH
+471 FMLGFADWEAFH
-483 QRLMQW
+483 EKLMFW
-489 RERTAWHF
+489 RGRVAWHF
-497 GELIADPDEEADVPK
+497 AQVIADPDEDEGV
-512 EEIVGGEWLP
+512 ESEVVVGGEWLP
-522 LWEDSQDQDVAC
+522 LWEEAQDEEAAC
-534 RQLYT
+534 RQLEEG
-539 AGFND
+539 GFAD
-544 PAKALK
+544 ATKALK
-550 RLEDLR
+550 ALASLR

-584 EHVDP
+584 EHENP

-613 TENPDALRRL
+613 TENPGALRRL

-635 QIARFPLLLDELL
+635 QITRFPLLLDELL
-648 NEARLFNPPLA
+648 NEGRLFKPPLA

-688 KLAHNL
+688 KLAHRL
-694 RVAASEIVGALPL
+694 RVAASEIAGSLPL

-733 VARHGVPKRPDGSD
+733 VAKYGTPLRTDGTL
-747 CDPGFVIVGYGKVGG
+747 CDPGFIIVGYGKVGG

-776 HDGDPNAE
+776 HDGDQQAE
-784 TDGAK
+784 TDGPK
-789 PIDSAQFFTRLG
+789 PIDGTQFFTRLG

-816 LYDVDMR
+816 LYEVDMR

-828 AAGLLVSSVAAFAR
+828 ASGLLVSSLGAFAR

-854 ALVRARVLVGC
+854 ALVRARVLVGSKDVG
-865 RQTGAAFEQVRAQVL
+865 QAFENVRAQVL
-880 GRTRDLDKLRA
+880 GKARDLAKLQQ

-903 LGTRLTTAGLGAN
+903 LGSKSTAAGTGAN
-916 AFDAGV
+916 AFEATA
-922 PFDVK
+922 PFDLK

-948 DKHPALLQYTDNI
+948 QTHPPLLRWTDNI
-961 RILEGLEQ
+961 RILEELEHEGLM
-969 AGLLPAADAGLLR
+969 PAEDASLLR

-988 RSAAHRQALQKQ
+988 RSAAHRQALQKD
-1000 AGVIAGDQFSAERR
+1000 AGVIPGDQFADERR
-1014 EVMRIWQSLGLS
+1014 QVMRIWRELGLS
-1026 TPPVGAA
+1026 

>member
-1 MNLPLLVEIP
+1 MSLPSLAPIP
-11 AALLPLVARNRES
+11 PLLLPLVTRAEQS
-24 LRAAVGAIQSESE
+24 WRAAV
-37 GAAAGLIAGRTRSH
+37 AGLDS
-51 NSQTDHPTPP
+51 
-61 FATPQSPVGAGS
+61 
-73 TRDEALPVPTQPDW
+73 EWALEDW
-87 SPDRWLQWDRVTA
+87 SAERWMAFNRVSA
-100 ASDFVLQQ
+100 ASDFFIEQ
-108 ATQNPV
+108 ALRDPLM
-114 LLLDLAAS
+114 LLELA
-122 GDLDRAFAPGEL
+122 GFGELDRSFAPGEL
-134 CAQIAAAVSQAATED
+134 CGQIGSAVQQAHTDD
-149 ELARALRRQRARH
+149 ELGRVLRRQRTR
-162 QIRIIWRDL
+162 QQVRIIWRDL
-171 TRQADLIQTCRD
+171 TRQADLIETCRD
-183 LSDMADACIDQA
+183 LSDMADASIDQA
-195 YQWLYL
+195 YRWLYE
-201 RHCQQFGTPM
+201 RHCQQFGTPI
-211 GRRSGQPQHMVVL
+211 GQRSGEPQPMVIL

-252 EGAKRPLD
+252 VGAKRPLD

-278 ITVDGFV
+278 MTVDGFV

-331 GDQQAGAQLLDMLRP
+331 GDQVMGAQLLNLLRP

-382 LGSGGIREVEFIAQA
+382 LGAGGIREVEFIAQA

-410 QRPLLKVLAT
+410 QRPLLNVLSI
-420 LEGQGYLPAAVIAEL
+420 LEGQGYLPGAVVSEL
-435 RDGYEFLRYTEHA
+435 REGYEFLRYTEHA

-454 RQTQMLPDGD
+454 RQTQMLPDSEQD
-464 QDRARIA
+464 QARIA
-471 FMMGFTDWASFH
+471 FMMGFDSWATFH
-483 QRLMQW
+483 EQLMAW
-489 RERTAWHF
+489 RGRIDWHF
-497 GELIADPDEEADVPK
+497 RQVIADPDDEEDID
-512 EEIVGGEWLP
+512 EGELIVGGEWLP
-522 LWEDSQDQDVAC
+522 LWEEVQDDAAAC
-534 RQLYT
+534 VQLQE
-539 AGFND
+539 AGFAD
-544 PAKALK
+544 APKALK
-550 RLEDLR
+550 QLAGLR
-556 ASPQLRAMQRLGRER
+556 SSPQLRAMQRLGRER

-584 EHVDP
+584 EHANP

-635 QIARFPLLLDELL
+635 QITRFPLLLDELL
-648 NEARLFNPPLA
+648 NEGRLFKPPLA

-673 PEDDLEQQMEALRHF
+673 PEDDLEQQMEALRNF
-688 KLAHNL
+688 KLAHRL
-694 RVAASEIVGALPL
+694 RVAASEIAGSLPL

-733 VARHGVPKRPDGSD
+733 VAKYGTPQRTDGSL
-747 CDPGFVIVGYGKVGG
+747 CDPGFIIVGYGKVGG

-816 LYDVDMR
+816 LYEVDMR

-828 AAGLLVSSVAAFAR
+828 ASGLLVSSLGAFER
-842 YQENEAWTWEHQ
+842 YQQNEAWTWEHQ

-865 RQTGAAFEQVRAQVL
+865 KQVGAAFEQVRAKVL
-880 GRTRDLDKLRA
+880 GRERDLPTLRL

-903 LGTRLTTAGLGAN
+903 LGTRITAAGLGEN
-916 AFDAGV
+916 AFQPTV
-922 PFDVK
+922 PFDLK

-942 AALAWS
+942 AALAWAWEY
-948 DKHPALLQYTDNI
+948 PQLLRYTDNI

-969 AGLLPAADAGLLR
+969 AGLMPAADASLLR
-982 EAYKAY
+982 EAYKAF
-988 RSAAHRQALQKQ
+988 RAVAHRQALQKE
-1000 AGVIAGDQFSAERR
+1000 AGVVTGDQFVVERQHVR
-1014 EVMRIWQSLGLS
+1014 RIWSELGLD
-1026 TPPVGAA
+1026 PVSQNTELKL

>member
-1 MNLPLLVEIP
+1 MTLPVLAELP
-11 AALLPLVARNRES
+11 AILLPLV
-24 LRAAVGAIQSESE
+24 
-37 GAAAGLIAGRTRSH
+37 TRSEQSFRTAVASLEDDYGFS
-51 NSQTDHPTPP
+51 NWTPERWAQ
-61 FATPQSPVGAGS
+61 FA
-73 TRDEALPVPTQPDW
+73 
-87 SPDRWLQWDRVTA
+87 RVSA
-100 ASDFVLQQ
+100 ASEFVIEQSVRDPLM
-108 ATQNPV
+108 
-114 LLLDLAAS
+114 LLSLVQS
-122 GDLDRAFAPGEL
+122 GELDRAFAPGEL
-134 CAQIAAAVSQAATED
+134 CAQIAAAANAAQTED
-149 ELARALRRQRARH
+149 ELGRVLRRQRARH
-162 QIRIIWRDL
+162 QVRIIWRDL
-171 TRQADLIQTCRD
+171 TRQADLVQTCRD
-183 LSDMADACIDQA
+183 LSDMADASIDQA
-195 YQWLYL
+195 YQWLYS
-201 RHCQQFGTPM
+201 RHCQQFGTPT
-211 GRRSGQPQHMVVL
+211 GRRSGLPQQMVIL

-252 EGAKRPLD
+252 VGVKRALD

-278 ITVDGFV
+278 MTVDGFV

-331 GDQQAGAQLLDMLRP
+331 GDQVAGAQLLDMLRP

-410 QRPLLKVLAT
+410 QRPLLKVLST
-420 LEGQGYLPAAVIAEL
+420 LEGQAYLPPAVISEL
-435 RDGYEFLRYTEHA
+435 REGYEFLRYTEHA

-454 RQTQMLPDGD
+454 RQTQMLPDGAQD
-464 QDRARIA
+464 QARIA
-471 FMMGFTDWASFH
+471 FMLGFADWEAFH
-483 QRLMQW
+483 EKLMFW
-489 RERTAWHF
+489 RGRVAWHF
-497 GELIADPDEEADVPK
+497 AQVIADPDEDEGTESEVV
-512 EEIVGGEWLP
+512 VGGEWLP
-522 LWEDSQDQDVAC
+522 LWEEAQDEEAAC
-534 RQLYT
+534 RQLEEG
-539 AGFND
+539 GFAD
-544 PAKALK
+544 ATKALK
-550 RLEDLR
+550 ALAGLR
-556 ASPQLRAMQRLGRER
+556 GSPQLRAMQRLGRER
-571 LDAFIPRLLAQAV
+571 LDAFIPRLIAQAV
-584 EHVDP
+584 EHDNP

-613 TENPDALRRL
+613 TENPGALRRL

-635 QIARFPLLLDELL
+635 QITRFPLLLDELL
-648 NEARLFNPPLA
+648 NEGRLFKPPLA

-688 KLAHNL
+688 KLAHRL
-694 RVAASEIVGALPL
+694 RVAASEIAGSLPL

-733 VARHGVPKRPDGSD
+733 VAKYGTPLRTDGTL
-747 CDPGFVIVGYGKVGG
+747 CDPGFIIVGYGKVGG

-776 HDGDPNAE
+776 HDGDPQAE
-784 TDGAK
+784 TDGPK
-789 PIDSAQFFTRLG
+789 PIDGAQFFTRLG

-816 LYDVDMR
+816 LYEVDMR

-828 AAGLLVSSVAAFAR
+828 ASGLLVSSLGAFAR
-842 YQENEAWTWEHQ
+842 YQDNEAWTWEHQ
-854 ALVRARVLVGC
+854 ALVRARVLVGS
-865 RQTGAAFEQVRAQVL
+865 QDVGQAFEKVRAQVL
-880 GRTRDLDKLRA
+880 GKARDLPKLQQ

-903 LGTRLTTAGLGAN
+903 LGSKSTAAGTSAN
-916 AFDAGV
+916 AFEAAA
-922 PFDVK
+922 PFDLK

-948 DKHPALLQYTDNI
+948 HSHPPLLRWTDNI
-961 RILEGLEQ
+961 RILEELEHEGLM
-969 AGLLPAADAGLLR
+969 PAEDASLLR

-988 RSAAHRQALQKQ
+988 RSAAHRQALQKD
-1000 AGVIAGDQFSAERR
+1000 AGVIAGNQFADERR
-1014 EVMRIWQSLGLS
+1014 QVLRIWRELGLS
-1026 TPPVGAA
+1026 

>member
-1 MNLPLLVEIP
+1 MSLPLLADFP
-11 AALLPLVARNRES
+11 AILLPLIT
-24 LRAAVGAIQSESE
+24 RAQQTF
-37 GAAAGLIAGRTRSH
+37 RTVLADLS
-51 NSQTDHPTPP
+51 
-61 FATPQSPVGAGS
+61 A
-73 TRDEALPVPTQPDW
+73 EALASFEAWPE
-87 SPDRWLQWDRVTA
+87 SRRLAFDRVCA
-100 ASDFVLQQ
+100 ASDFVTEQICRD
-108 ATQNPV
+108 PGM
-114 LLLDLAAS
+114 LLDLADS
-122 GDLDRAFAPGEL
+122 GEL
-134 CAQIAAAVSQAATED
+134 ERSFSTGELRGQIANALSTATTDD
-149 ELARALRRQRARH
+149 ELGRNLRRQRMRH
-162 QIRIIWRDL
+162 QVRIIWRDL
-171 TRQADLIQTCRD
+171 TRQADLIETCRD
-183 LSDMADACIDQA
+183 LSDMADACIDLA
-195 YQWLYL
+195 CHWLHERL
-201 RHCQQFGTPM
+201 CQQFGTPT
-211 GRRSGQPQHMVVL
+211 GRRTGLPQQMVIL

-242 IFAYPEGGET
+242 IFGYPEGGET
-252 EGAKRPLD
+252 VGVKRPLD

-278 ITVDGFV
+278 VTVDGFV

-317 DWERYAMIKARVVA
+317 DWERYAMIKARVVG
-331 GDQQAGAQLLDMLRP
+331 GDQKAGAELLEMLRP

-369 QEVRRKGMADNIK
+369 QEVKRKGMAENIK
-382 LGSGGIREVEFIAQA
+382 LGAGGIREVEFIAQA

-410 QRPLLKVLAT
+410 QRPLFKVLKT
-420 LEGQGYLPAAVIAEL
+420 LEGQGYLPSAVTEEL
-435 RDGYEFLRYTEHA
+435 REGYEFLRYTEHA

-454 RQTQMLPDGD
+454 RQTQMLPDNEQD
-464 QDRARIA
+464 QARIA
-471 FMMGFTDWASFH
+471 LMMGFSDWASFH
-483 QRLMQW
+483 ERLMYW
-489 RERTAWHF
+489 RGRVSWHF
-497 GELIADPDEEADVPK
+497 RQVIADPDSDPDEEQEDDSEV
-512 EEIVGGEWLP
+512 IVGGEWLP
-522 LWEDSQDQDVAC
+522 LWEESQDEEAAS
-534 RQLYT
+534 RQLSQ
-539 AGFND
+539 AGFVN
-544 PAKALK
+544 AETAIKHLAN
-550 RLEDLR
+550 LR
-556 ASPQLRAMQRLGRER
+556 SSPHLRSMQRLSRER

-584 EHVDP
+584 EHDKP

-648 NEARLFNPPLA
+648 NEGRLFNPPLA
-659 PELAAELRERLTRI
+659 PELAAELRERLIRI

-688 KLAHNL
+688 KLAHSL
-694 RVAASEIVGALPL
+694 RVAASEITGSLPL

-718 EAILEQVLALAWRQT
+718 EAILEQVLALAWRHS
-733 VARHGVPKRPDGSD
+733 VARHGTPSRPDGTL

-776 HDGDPNAE
+776 HDGDPQTE
-784 TDGAK
+784 TDGAR

-801 QRIIHLLTAQTNSGQ
+801 QRIIHLLTTQTNSGQ

-828 AAGLLVSSVAAFAR
+828 ASGLLVSSLGAFAR
-842 YQENEAWTWEHQ
+842 YQDKEAWTWEHQ
-854 ALVRARVLVGC
+854 ALVRARVLTGSPDVG
-865 RQTGAAFEQVRAQVL
+865 REVEKVRADVL
-880 GRTRDLDKLRA
+880 GRERDLDKLRA

-903 LGTRLTTAGLGAN
+903 LGSRLTAAGRGAN
-916 AFDAGV
+916 AFESSM
-922 PFDVK
+922 PFDLK

-948 DKHPALLQYTDNI
+948 REHPGLLQYTDNI
-961 RILEGLEQ
+961 RILEGLEE
-969 AGLLPAADAGLLR
+969 AGLLPDADASLLR

-1000 AGVIAGDQFSAERR
+1000 AGVVSGDQFHCERR
-1014 EVMRIWQSLGLS
+1014 EVMRIWAQMGLS
-1026 TPPVGAA
+1026 